1 MSLLGKKGISHTYRL
16 GGLTCNMCV
25 MKVTKVVKE
34 LHGVKKAAVSP
45 DMKELTVS
53 GSHDMDPDAV
63 VVAVTGAG
71 YVAEK
76 SG

>member
-1 MSLLGKKGISHTYRL
+1 
-16 GGLTCNMCV
+16 

-34 LHGVKKAAVSP
+34 LHGVKKALVSP
-45 DMKELTVS
+45 DMKELTVT
-53 GSHDMDPDAV
+53 GSQDMDPDAV
-63 VVAVTGAG
+63 VVAVTEAG